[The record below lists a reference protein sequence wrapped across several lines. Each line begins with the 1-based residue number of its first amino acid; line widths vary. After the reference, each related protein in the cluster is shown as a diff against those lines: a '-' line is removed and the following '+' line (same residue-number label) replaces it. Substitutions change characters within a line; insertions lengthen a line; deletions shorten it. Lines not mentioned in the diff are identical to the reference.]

1 VALVIGSDP
10 VGVIQNF
17 LPTATNI
24 LNYSQS
30 FSTTVDGWHAGN
42 STVTSSSIPAP
53 DGTMT
58 AWQIADTLAG
68 GYLDDA
74 QSIVGTSSYYTFS
87 VYVATTSG
95 TQTGELVIYDETAG
109 FTIAGSQVFTATTTW
124 QRIVC
129 TTTAAF
135 TGGDTI
141 IVYIYPG
148 GLATEGTIQAWGA
161 QLEATSYATPYIAT
175 TSAPVTVTSN
185 ANGTAPSETTASLAN
200 PGRKEYSAATTGGL
214 FSFPE
219 NVYNKSVTLVGYE
232 LVLGGQSTWTLAI
245 TDGITNATSGDVAIG
260 SGTTET
266 TVVSPD
272 IPGLVLFP
280 GQDLRLTTTG
290 TASHNYWRCTIKVAY
305 TLSESGLWI

>member
-17 LPTATNI
+17 LPTATNLALESQG
-24 LNYSQS
+24 LNSGI
-30 FSTTVDGWHAGN
+30 DWI
-42 STVTSSSIPAP
+42 TVTCTATASSISAP

-58 AWQIADTLAG
+58 ASSLDATATGGVLYQSGFSATGAEYTLSA
-68 GYLDDA
+68 
-74 QSIVGTSSYYTFS
+74 
-87 VYVATTSG
+87 YVATVTG
-95 TQTGELVIYDETAG
+95 TQSCELVIYDATAS
-109 FTIAGSQVFTATTTW
+109 FAIVGSVTFTATTTW
-124 QRIVC
+124 TRISC
-129 TTTAAF
+129 STAA
-135 TGGDTI
+135 TTSGHTLDI
-141 IVYIYPG
+141 YIYPG
-148 GLATEGTIQAWGA
+148 TISGSGTIQAWGV
-161 QLEATSYATPYIAT
+161 QFEATSYATPYIAT
-175 TSAPVTVTSN
+175 TSAPVTITSN

-219 NVYNKSVTLVGYE
+219 NVYNKSVTLIGYE

-245 TDGITNATSGDVAIG
+245 TDGITNATSGDVTIG